1 MKAKEKDLDKIK
13 SETTRRPFQWVAK
26 KYRFSEE
33 LTTEGTDILQ
43 TFYIQQKN

>member
-1 MKAKEKDLDKIK
+1 MKTKEKDLAKIK
-13 SETTRRPFQWVAK
+13 SETTRRPFQRVAK